1 MRILGAITVIF
12 YTVICLFIG
21 GFLIAVSFDVL
32 TIEQIKYLF
41 DMYNL
46 KIISGISGVG
56 LIVISLF
63 LTQMTFGKLRREKT
77 IAFNNPDGQVII
89 SLSAIEDFIKR
100 IGKQIPE
107 VKDLR
112 PDVIATKKGIDVS
125 VRISLWSE
133 VSIPE
138 ITEKIQGIIKNRV
151 QEMLG
156 IEEPVSTKVYV
167 VKIVHKEE
175 VPLIKKQEQTNIP
188 YRNF

>member
-1 MRILGAITVIF
+1 MRILSAITVIF
-12 YTVICLFIG
+12 YTVICILIG
-21 GFLIAVSFDVL
+21 GFLIAVSVDVV

-41 DMYNL
+41 DIYNL
-46 KIISGISGVG
+46 KLISGICGAG
-56 LIVISLF
+56 LIVISIF
-63 LTQMTFGKLRREKT
+63 LTQMTFGKLRRERT

-107 VKDLR
+107 IKDLR
-112 PDVIATKKGIDVS
+112 PDVIATKRGIDIS
-125 VRISLWSE
+125 VKISLWSE

-138 ITEKIQGIIKNRV
+138 ITEKIQSIIKSRI

-156 IEEPVSTKVYV
+156 IEETISTKVHV

-175 VPLIKKQEQTNIP
+175 PPAKRQEQANIP